1 MTYLLDTHTFIWA
14 VLESRNLSND
24 SKEIIYNKNNE
35 ICVSTVSFW
44 EISLKTKIK
53 KFSFNNVNIMD
64 FPQYARDMDFTV
76 IDLKE
81 NEAITFHKLPLKKDH
96 KDPFDRMLIW
106 QAIANKMTIISK
118 DTEFGQYLEE
128 GLKLIW

>member
-1 MTYLLDTHTFIWA
+1 MIYLLDTHALIWA
-14 VLESRNLSND
+14 TLENKKLS
-24 SKEIIYNKNNE
+24 KKIHEIIVSRENE

-44 EISLKTKIK
+44 EISLKTRIGN
-53 KFSFNNVNIMD
+53 FSFDNVD
-64 FPQYARDMDFTV
+64 VKSFPQHARNMGFSI

-81 NEAITFHKLPLKKDH
+81 QETITFHELPLKENH

-106 QAIANKMTIISK
+106 QAMVNGMAMISK
-118 DTEFGQYLEE
+118 DDNFKQYKID